1 MEEVGCPRA
10 GYPQS
15 HQPHKPPSFGNSFSG
30 ALASPSANGLLP
42 ATMTGQVF
50 DFSPFAVDFY
60 VIDHGHGFFVE
71 TDLLNPNAPSG
82 VASFGYYAARTPQ
95 CPACPWP
102 ASSEINSGVIFP

>member
-1 MEEVGCPRA
+1 MREVGCA
-10 GYPQS
+10 GAAL
-15 HQPHKPPSFGNSFSG
+15 SG
-30 ALASPSANGLLP
+30 AFTSPSANGLLP
-42 ATMTGQVF
+42 ATNAGQVF

-82 VASFGYYAARTPQ
+82 VVSFGYYAARTPQ